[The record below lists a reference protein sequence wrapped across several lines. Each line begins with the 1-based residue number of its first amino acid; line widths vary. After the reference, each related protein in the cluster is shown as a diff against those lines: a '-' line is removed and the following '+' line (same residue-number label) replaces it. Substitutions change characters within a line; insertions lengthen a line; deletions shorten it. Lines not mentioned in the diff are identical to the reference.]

1 MMEKHLFL
9 LFIIWS
15 FILPNSSFAQKE
27 PSAGL
32 RLQVHAPVVH
42 WLQFGQGSGAAAWA
56 AIPLSTQGSLE
67 FSLGYQHF
75 SGYQRGLITI
85 NETINP
91 YEYWRSTHNLQLD
104 GITFFSAGIS
114 YEYQLT
120 DSRWSVLIG
129 VRLSR
134 LIRSEG
140 FQQISTRYQQQRIQS
155 SSFIN
160 SLNVDIDQTHQ
171 SGGHTQAAAPLNEEQ
186 LNFFDCGLQ
195 AALRYRLVKG
205 LTAEAGIY
213 QGLIN
218 RWSDNYSDLK
228 KLHIT
233 SFSLGLSA
241 RIF

>member
-1 MMEKHLFL
+1 MKRYLPL
-9 LFIIWS
+9 LLLATGVL
-15 FILPNSSFAQKE
+15 LPLYSLSQTE
-27 PSAGL
+27 VRGGL
-32 RLQVHAPVVH
+32 RLQLQAPVVH

-56 AIPLSTQGSLE
+56 ALPVSTQGSLE

-75 SGYQRGLITI
+75 SGYQRGLVTI
-85 NETINP
+85 NEIITP
-91 YEYWRSTHNLQLD
+91 LEYWRATHNLQLD
-104 GITFFSAGIS
+104 GMTSFTAGIG
-114 YEYQLT
+114 YEQQLPN
-120 DSRWSVLIG
+120 SRWSVLTG

-160 SLNVDIDQTHQ
+160 SLNVGIDQNRR

-195 AALRYRLVKG
+195 VALRYRLVKG

-233 SFSLGLSA
+233 SFNLGLSA

>member
-9 LFIIWS
+9 LSIVLS
-15 FILPNSSFAQKE
+15 FILPRTGFAQTE
-27 PSAGL
+27 LSAGL
-32 RLQVHAPVVH
+32 RLQVQAPVVH

-56 AIPLSTQGSLE
+56 ALPVSTQGSLE

-75 SGYQRGLITI
+75 SGYQRGLVTI
-85 NETINP
+85 NEIITP
-91 YEYWRSTHNLQLD
+91 LEYWRATHNLQLD
-104 GITFFSAGIS
+104 GMTFFTAGIG
-114 YEYQLT
+114 YEQQLP
-120 DSRWSVLIG
+120 DSRWSVLTG

-140 FQQISTRYQQQRIQS
+140 FQQISTRYQQQRIHS

-160 SLNVDIDQTHQ
+160 SLNIGIDQNRR
-171 SGGHTQAAAPLNEEQ
+171 SGGHAQAADPLNEEQ

-195 AALRYRLVKG
+195 VALRYRLVKG

-218 RWSDNYSDLK
+218 RWSGNYSDLK

-233 SFSLGLSA
+233 SFNLGLSA